1 MSRDPEGGFLSA
13 PSTLH
18 RYLYA
23 AADPI
28 DWRDPSG
35 RTIIEDTLIIS
46 KRSLGGVQYANTI
59 GCFANILLVAGADE
73 LNGWTQAGIVGA
85 TYGCVSSFIWP
96 GGKTWLAVKT
106 TIDVGLCGLGLIQ
119 IANDFSQELQGQKVT
134 NKAFLLDATGG
145 VLGCAVTHL
154 GKVLEGGD

>member
-1 MSRDPEGGFLSA
+1 VAF
-13 PSTLH
+13 
-18 RYLYA
+18 
-23 AADPI
+23 
-28 DWRDPSG
+28 
-35 RTIIEDTLIIS
+35 
-46 KRSLGGVQYANTI
+46 NTRI
-59 GCFANILLVAGADE
+59 QLVASRTSCLSREQNE